1 MRMTAMVL
9 VALAVVGACSGAEAG
24 SGGGNV
30 SVDQDQAQAAEQAAG
45 RSACDLATEAEIGG
59 FAGEGV
65 TAKPGKSGRNYS
77 TCEYWGATSGVPVVS
92 VKAYFSGG
100 QEAFEIY
107 RSGMGMANDMWRAAE
122 GVELDS
128 VVKPGPVQGLGDA
141 AVYAELVP
149 SVVLEGD
156 HFLELMLF
164 YLPGAKAKFR
174 PLAEM
179 MLERM

>member
-1 MRMTAMVL
+1 MRIRATL
-9 VALAVVGACSGAEAG
+9 VMALAGVTACSGAEAG
-24 SGGGNV
+24 SGNGKG
-30 SVDQDQAQAAEQAAG
+30 DPGAAQAQAAAQAAV

-100 QEAFEIY
+100 PEAFEIY
-107 RSGMGMANDMWRAAE
+107 RAGMGMANDMWRAAE

-149 SVVLEGD
+149 SVVLDGD
-156 HFLELMLF
+156 HYLELMLF